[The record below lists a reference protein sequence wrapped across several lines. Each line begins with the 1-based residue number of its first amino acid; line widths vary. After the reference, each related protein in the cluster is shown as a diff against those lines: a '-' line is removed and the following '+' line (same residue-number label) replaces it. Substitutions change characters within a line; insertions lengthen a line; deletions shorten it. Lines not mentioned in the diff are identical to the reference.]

1 MEPLCLMCIFP
12 HPDDE
17 TLGAG
22 PLLAKSAAEG
32 VETSVVCAT
41 RGQRGWP
48 ADRPDNPGPQE
59 LGRIREGELRA
70 ACAVLGVH
78 DLTLLDYM
86 DGELAQVAPDPII
99 AELAHHVR
107 RLRPQ
112 VVVTFGP
119 DGGYGHPDH
128 IALSQFT
135 QAALVCASDSRYT
148 VPGELPAHRVAKLY
162 YMVDSVTA
170 VAGFRETLGFDIGIE
185 VDGIRRGLVGWED
198 WMITTRVDAR
208 AYGDQ
213 VLEAARCHDTQTR
226 DMQAAMTGVA
236 AEGFRQII
244 GIQTFYRAYS
254 LVNAGRTLETDLFTG
269 IVQPTEIQSREAV

>member
-1 MEPLCLMCIFP
+1 MEPLRLMCIFP

-48 ADRPDNPGPQE
+48 DDRPDNPGPQE

-70 ACAVLGVH
+70 ACAILGVH
-78 DLTLLDYM
+78 DLTVLDYM
-86 DGELAQVAPDPII
+86 DGELAQAEPDRII
-99 AELAHHVR
+99 AELVHHVR
-107 RLRPQ
+107 RIRPQ

-119 DGGYGHPDH
+119 DGSYGHPDH
-128 IALSQFT
+128 IALSQLT
-135 QAALVCASDSRYT
+135 QAALVCASDSSYG
-148 VPGELPAHRVAKLY
+148 VPGELPAYRVAKLY
-162 YMVDSVTA
+162 YLVDSATTVI
-170 VAGFRETLGFDIGIE
+170 GFRETLGFDIGIE
-185 VDGIRRGLVGWED
+185 VDGIRREMVGWEE
-198 WMITTRVDAR
+198 WMITTRVDA
-208 AYGDQ
+208 YGYWEQ
-213 VLEAARCHDTQTR
+213 VLAAIRCHDTQVR
-226 DMQAAMTGVA
+226 ELLASMAGVA
-236 AEGFRQII
+236 VEDLRKIL

-269 IVQPTEIQSREAV
+269 IVQPTGIQPKETI